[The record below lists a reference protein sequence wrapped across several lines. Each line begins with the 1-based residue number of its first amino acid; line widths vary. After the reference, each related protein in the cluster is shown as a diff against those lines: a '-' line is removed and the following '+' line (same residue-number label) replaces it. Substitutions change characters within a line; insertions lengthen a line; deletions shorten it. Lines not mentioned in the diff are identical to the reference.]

1 MSQSLEYL
9 LEKREEIL
17 LCLDD
22 ADRRFKIG
30 IGKMSEIT
38 KRVHELEETRNL
50 ALRKEF
56 LIKAI
61 SYYEKIND
69 FKELAKS
76 LKIEFDLINAD
87 SREVLIY
94 NEVVIGYKSMST
106 RKNQL
111 EEERNFYVKDIE
123 KVDEE
128 IKEVK
133 KDLKK

>member
-1 MSQSLEYL
+1 MSQSIEYL
-9 LEKREEIL
+9 IEKRDEIL

-30 IGKMSEIT
+30 IKKMSEIT
-38 KRVHELEETRNL
+38 KRVHELEESRNL
-50 ALRKEF
+50 SLRKEF
-56 LIKAI
+56 LIKAV

-76 LKIEFDLINAD
+76 LKIELDLINAD
-87 SREVLIY
+87 PREVLIY

-111 EEERNFYVKDIE
+111 EEERNFYVYDIE
-123 KVDEE
+123 KVDAE
-128 IKEVK
+128 IKQAEK
-133 KDLKK
+133 ELKK